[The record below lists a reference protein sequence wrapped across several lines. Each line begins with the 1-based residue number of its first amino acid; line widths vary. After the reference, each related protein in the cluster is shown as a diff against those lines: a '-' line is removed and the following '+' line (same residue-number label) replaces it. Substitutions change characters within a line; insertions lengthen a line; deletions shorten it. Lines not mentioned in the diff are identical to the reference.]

1 MVDDISVRVLALL
14 WHSESYLMSD
24 DRLPTQSGNA
34 VTVRGLTPQLKARLR
49 VRAAHNGRSMEAEAR
64 AILEAALSAPDD
76 ESTDL
81 GAFARGLIA
90 PIGGIDL
97 VLPSRDPQ
105 RQPPDLAEEMTT
117 ATEATTPPPAA
128 AVLVDP
134 EPATGRTTETGPKS
148 LKMRRR

>member
-1 MVDDISVRVLALL
+1 MLALQ
-14 WHSESYLMSD
+14 HRFERPAMSD

-49 VRAAHNGRSMEAEAR
+49 VRAAHSGRSMEAEAR

-76 ESTDL
+76 ETTDL

-97 VLPSRDPQ
+97 ELPSRGPP
-105 RQPPDLAEEMTT
+105 RQPPKLDDDNPVTS
-117 ATEATTPPPAA
+117 EADVPPAA
-128 AVLVDP
+128 AMLVSP
-134 EPATGRTTETGPKS
+134 ELVAGETAEDGPSTTK
-148 LKMRRR
+148 RRRR

>member
-1 MVDDISVRVLALL
+1 
-14 WHSESYLMSD
+14 MSD
-24 DRLPTQSGNA
+24 DKLPTQSGNA
-34 VTVRGLTPQLKARLR
+34 VTVRGLTPELKARLR

-97 VLPSRDPQ
+97 ILPSRGPQ
-105 RQPPDLAEEMTT
+105 RQPPDLGEEVT
-117 ATEATTPPPAA
+117 ATEATTPPAA

-134 EPATGRTTETGPKS
+134 EQATEDTTETGPKS
-148 LKMRRR
+148 LKRRRR

>member
-1 MVDDISVRVLALL
+1 MT
-14 WHSESYLMSD
+14 D

-76 ESTDL
+76 ETTDL
-81 GAFARGLIA
+81 GAFARGLVA

-97 VLPSRDPQ
+97 ALPSRGPQ
-105 RQPPDLAEEMTT
+105 RQPPELGEDI
-117 ATEATTPPPAA
+117 AA
-128 AVLVDP
+128 MGRNHSNLP
-134 EPATGRTTETGPKS
+134 QLRCTNRSRTGHRHGYPDVGPQAIKG
-148 LKMRRR
+148 RHR

>member
-1 MVDDISVRVLALL
+1 MGN
-14 WHSESYLMSD
+14 

-64 AILEAALSAPDD
+64 TILEAALSAPDD
-76 ESTDL
+76 ETTDL

-97 VLPSRDPQ
+97 APLMHRDGCG
-105 RQPPDLAEEMTT
+105 
-117 ATEATTPPPAA
+117 
-128 AVLVDP
+128 LV
-134 EPATGRTTETGPKS
+134 AS
-148 LKMRRR
+148 VA

>member
-1 MVDDISVRVLALL
+1 
-14 WHSESYLMSD
+14 MSD

-76 ESTDL
+76 ETTDL

-97 VLPSRDPQ
+97 ALPSRCPQ
-105 RQPPDLAEEMTT
+105 RQPPELGDDATLTSTT
-117 ATEATTPPPAA
+117 IEYSATVELVEPEQATAA
-128 AVLVDP
+128 
-134 EPATGRTTETGPKS
+134 TTETSPKAIRG
-148 LKMRRR
+148 RRR